1 MRYLARVLNDLPI
14 ARKLLLASLIPVMTI
29 IVLTIVTYRS
39 VQVFSE
45 DEEQLNILYLTQKRA
60 AEYMRLVVDME
71 TGFRGYV
78 MTQQTRYLYPY
89 RSAQESILIVG
100 QSLLQ
105 NVYDSEPQ
113 RKIIINVQRLV
124 GQLLKE
130 KDELIEE
137 VKAGHVR
144 MATRYVEEGRGRA
157 IMVTVRE
164 EMAQFDHLEQ
174 QALHER
180 LAKIAQDR
188 DAMVSVFLGGGTL
201 ALVLMIIALHFIG
214 RSITAPLVTL
224 ARAVGSASPKP
235 IVSVPATDRQDE
247 IGNLARC
254 IHMMSVQLAE
264 HLTKM
269 EQSEAELRALNQDL
283 SASESK
289 YRSLVD
295 HAPFGIFTTQGMA
308 VIFSNRYNQMLA
320 GLDPDS
326 KTPPEEFRQWI
337 HPDDRD
343 RVLTEFAEAVRE
355 NRPYETIFRFVHQ
368 DGTIRKVLSRRIPIQ
383 DDQGRTVMYQ
393 GFNIDIS
400 ALDHMQAQLRRA
412 ERLATLGQF
421 AAGIA
426 HEIRNPLVGIG
437 STTALLLDDAAPD
450 DPRRADLEIIFREI
464 HRLDRIVNQIV
475 DHARPRSIAPS
486 WFSLSDVVHAAFK
499 LLETTLTE
507 KALTM
512 SCQLP
517 SGLPPIHADP
527 DQIKQVFLNVIQNAI
542 EASHHGG
549 TITVTAFEQTRGT
562 EPGIAINV
570 IDEGRGISPE
580 DLSRVFEPFFTLG
593 KRRGTGL
600 GLAICRNIIELHAGD
615 ITVASEPGKGAT
627 VGIWLPLRQSGSGT
641 NT

>member
-1 MRYLARVLNDLPI
+1 MMRFLARVLNDLPI
-14 ARKLLLASLIPVMTI
+14 ARKLLLASLIPVLTI
-29 IVLTIVTYRS
+29 IVLTVVTYRS

-71 TGFRGYV
+71 TGFRGFV

-89 RSAQESILIVG
+89 RSAQESILVVG
-100 QSLLQ
+100 QSLLH
-105 NVYDSEPQ
+105 NLPDAEPQ
-113 RKIIINVQRLV
+113 RKIVLNVQRLV

-130 KDELIEE
+130 KEELIDE
-137 VKAGHVR
+137 VKAGHVG

-188 DAMVSVFLGGGTL
+188 DAMLLVFLGGGTL
-201 ALVLMIIALHFIG
+201 ALVLMIVALHFIG
-214 RSITAPLVTL
+214 RSISAPLTTL

-235 IVSVPATDRQDE
+235 ILNVAATDRRDE
-247 IGNLARC
+247 IGNLAQV
-254 IHMMSVQLAE
+254 IHMMSVQLTE
-264 HLTKM
+264 HLARM

-283 SASESK
+283 SESESK

-295 HAPFGIFTTQGMA
+295 HAPFGIFTTQGM
-308 VIFSNRYNQMLA
+308 VITFSNRYNQLLA
-320 GLDPDS
+320 GLNPDS
-326 KTPPEEFRQWI
+326 EDAPDEFRQWI
-337 HPDDRD
+337 HPEDRD
-343 RVLTEFAEAVRE
+343 RVLAEFAESVRS

-383 DDQGRTVMYQ
+383 DEQGRTVMYQ

-486 WFSLSDVVHAAFK
+486 WFSLSDAVHDAFK
-499 LLETTLTE
+499 LLETTVTE
-507 KALTM
+507 KRLTM
-512 SCQLP
+512 ASQIP
-517 SGLPPIHADP
+517 AGLPPIQADP
-527 DQIKQVFLNVIQNAI
+527 DQIKQVLLNVMQNAI
-542 EASHHGG
+542 EASRDGG
-549 TITVTAFEQTRGT
+549 SVTVTAVEQMRGT
-562 EPGIAINV
+562 VPGMAIEV
-570 IDEGRGISPE
+570 IDEGRGISSE
-580 DLSRVFEPFFTLG
+580 DLPHVFEPFFTLG

-615 ITVASEPGKGAT
+615 ITVASEPGKGTT
-627 VGIWLPLRQSGSGT
+627 VAIWLPVRQSGSG
-641 NT
+641 

>member
-1 MRYLARVLNDLPI
+1 
-14 ARKLLLASLIPVMTI
+14 
-29 IVLTIVTYRS
+29 
-39 VQVFSE
+39 
-45 DEEQLNILYLTQKRA
+45 
-60 AEYMRLVVDME
+60 
-71 TGFRGYV
+71 

-105 NVYDSEPQ
+105 NVYESEPQ
-113 RKIIINVQRLV
+113 RKIVINVQRLV

-130 KDELIEE
+130 KEELIDE

-188 DAMVSVFLGGGTL
+188 DAMVTVFLGGGTL

-214 RSITAPLVTL
+214 RSITAPLMTL

-235 IVSVPATDRQDE
+235 IVNVPATDRQDE
-247 IGNLARC
+247 IGNLARV

-264 HLTKM
+264 HLTRM

-308 VIFSNRYNQMLA
+308 VTFSNRYNQMLA

-326 KTPPEEFRQWI
+326 RNAPEEFRQWI

-343 RVLTEFAEAVRE
+343 HVLTEFAEAVRE

-437 STTALLLDDAAPD
+437 TTTALLLDDAAPD

-486 WFSLSDVVHAAFK
+486 WFSLSDMVHGVFK
-499 LLETTLTE
+499 LLETTLSE
-507 KALTM
+507 KALAM

-527 DQIKQVFLNVIQNAI
+527 DQIKQVFLNIIQNAI
-542 EASHHGG
+542 EASHEGG

-562 EPGIAINV
+562 EPGIAVNV

-641 NT
+641 NL